1 MEGNFCRVTGSIR
14 HTNDRRNIMAFRVA
28 PLTTANEI
36 TNHLLETYYV
46 KLKLRQLKKKMVV
59 LLEILKIYLDNFSN
73 MFDLLSG
80 RW

>member
-59 LLEILKIYLDNFSN
+59 FISQVLNVIFI
-73 MFDLLSG
+73 
-80 RW
+80 